1 MRVAI
6 AMLLATI
13 ILLITVWWKVERKI
27 MVSQTEWEINPVSL
41 KIQPTTCDM
50 PMTSYIYRM
59 IKYFYE

>member
-41 KIQPTTCDM
+41 KIQSMSICQ
-50 PMTSYIYRM
+50 
-59 IKYFYE
+59 